1 VIQCDIH
8 GANGLAFSA
17 DKRWMYTSDTPNAV
31 IYRTP
36 LDEQGEPGKR
46 EVFRVFSRAKGF
58 LTGRRW
64 MWKVA
69 TGARCL
75 TAGVL
80 PVFTEGEQLEEYRC
94 RCVARRWSALA
105 GGYENAL
112 YHHHAGKYGCR

>member
-36 LDEQGEPGKR
+36 LDEQGE
-46 EVFRVFSRAKGF
+46 RANARSSA
-58 LTGRRW
+58 LSAGRRDSRRRGDRCEGCYW
-64 MWKVA
+64 SAMFDGWRI
-69 TGARCL
+69 ARFSP
-75 TAGVL
+75 T
-80 PVFTEGEQLEEYRC
+80 GEQLEEHRC

-105 GGYENAL
+105 E
-112 YHHHAGKYGCR
+112 RI